1 MVRRKWF
8 ALAAPLA
15 VIGALACSSE
25 DEQPDTGS
33 NVAPQCKSS
42 TYVSFDSGNHAN
54 QEIRLQ
60 AHAKLVSLMK
70 EGAALLKDGNAS
82 GGASKLSEA
91 KQLYTD
97 PIASANLREKVQGRL
112 DEHIAGAPS
121 QGDRLDG
128 TIVGWLDFAVAASSS
143 LEATVARQWVD
154 KTLTEFLFL
163 SVHHEIVAGTRKN
176 WDEGFGYYGSGVDNA
191 ESGLLGLA
199 ATARKRDDT
208 NGTYLQ
214 AEIYNGLIDGS
225 CALENG
231 LRGAGTDKL
240 AVDSVPELAAIVG
253 SMDLAMQ
260 KVLAYSVGHEAFGM
274 KELLTSTPR
283 DDDGITVKAAELIPF
298 FIPLERIMK
307 EKGGDSAQR
316 AAEIRSLIDAMPVSD
331 PSTLDLSDTT
341 WIDALG
347 DAPTRIIGAIEAEY
361 GIVVKG

>member
-1 MVRRKWF
+1 MVRRILIAF
-8 ALAAPLA
+8 AAPLA

-25 DEQPDTGS
+25 DEGPEQNSGL
-33 NVAPQCKSS
+33 APQCTSS

-60 AHAKLVSLMK
+60 THAKLISLMK
-70 EGAALLKDGNAS
+70 EAKF
-82 GGASKLSEA
+82 SEA
-91 KQLYTD
+91 KQLYMD
-97 PIASANLREKVQGRL
+97 PVPSANLREKVQGRL
-112 DEHIAGAPS
+112 DEHVAGAPS

-128 TIVGWLDFAVAASSS
+128 TIVAWLEFAVDAPSA
-143 LEATVARQWVD
+143 LESTVARQWVD
-154 KTLTEFLFL
+154 KTLTEFFFL
-163 SVHHEIVAGTRKN
+163 SVHHEIIAGTRKN
-176 WDEGFGYYGSGVDNA
+176 WDEGFGYYGSGVDNS

-225 CALENG
+225 CSLDNG
-231 LRGAGTDKL
+231 LRSAGADKI
-240 AVDSVPELAAIVG
+240 AVESVPELATLVA

-274 KELLTSTPR
+274 RELLAATPR

-307 EKGGDSAQR
+307 DKGGDSATR
-316 AAEIRSLIDAMPVSD
+316 AAEIRSLIDEMPVAD
-331 PSTLDLSDTT
+331 PSKLDVSDTT
-341 WIDALG
+341 WIDGLG
-347 DAPTRIIGAIEAEY
+347 DAPDRILDAIEAEY